1 MSMYMY
7 VYIYICVHI
16 IMYTDS
22 RGRVPLGSFGRLCH
36 PVKALQGVLGFFAPK
51 DGNAM
56 RLKPVLGIRV

>member
-1 MSMYMY
+1 
-7 VYIYICVHI
+7 
-16 IMYTDS
+16 MYTDS